1 MRGVIRNSLLALAA
15 AAALTS
21 ATAASPAA
29 RGSSGTLDLRAEINM
44 TYLFGPFCTPEMPP
58 GIECVRFQG
67 TWGVPGLGQAT
78 LTYVKGFE
86 PVCPDDAPVR
96 QFRRAVLDVTG
107 KGTIEL
113 VSDGALCGRT
123 APAEFGPVAV
133 TVARGTGRYAGASG
147 RLEYRTSVY
156 EVRNCAGAL
165 CGSATDRFTGTLN
178 VPGHEFDVAGPVIS
192 GAKSKVVRAAKA
204 AKRVRVR
211 YAVTAG
217 DDVDGSVAAACKPTS
232 GSAFKVGRTRVTCT
246 ATDSSANTS
255 SATFTVTVKRR
266 K

>member
-1 MRGVIRNSLLALAA
+1 MRGVIRISLLALAA

-29 RGSSGTLDLRAEINM
+29 SSSGTLDLRAEINM
-44 TYLFGPFCTPEMPP
+44 RYLFGPFCTPEMPP

-67 TWGVPGLGQAT
+67 TWGVSGLGQAT

-96 QFRRAVLDVTG
+96 QFRRAILDVAG

-113 VSDGALCGRT
+113 VSDGVLCGRT
-123 APAEFGPVAV
+123 APAEFGPVTV
-133 TVARGTGRYAGASG
+133 TVTGGSGRYAGASG

-165 CGSATDRFTGTLN
+165 CGSATDRFNGTLN
-178 VPGHEFDVAGPVIS
+178 VPGHEFDVAGPVFS
-192 GAKSKVVRAAKA
+192 GVKSKVVRAAKA

-211 YAVTAG
+211 YTVTAS
-217 DDVDGSVAAACKPTS
+217 DDVDASVGAGCKPSS
-232 GSAFKVGRTRVTCT
+232 GSLFRIGRTRVTCT

-255 SATFTVTVKRR
+255 RSTFTVTVKRR